1 MNDSLIIYSYGLFG
15 GQLYGNQS
23 TMLQCKSGGWFLSWY
38 VNSVGI
44 IGKTSAFF
52 LGIDLQFKSSKI
64 SFSSCIVKFGWRL
77 RWQQPSLN
85 FFKVPQDSLNN
96 LFFQW
101 SEDLLQIPLYSKT
114 TFSKRK
120 ASLYFKVS
128 CFLNKKRFLSS
139 KNIHQTIYFTDLI
152 DTRLMKVIGFKLP
165 VVFIAFYLM
174 FWRIIMYIIIKLI
187 LANLNQ

>member
-23 TMLQCKSGGWFLSWY
+23 TMLQCKSGGWFLRWY

-44 IGKTSAFF
+44 IGQSSAFF
-52 LGIDLQFKSSKI
+52 LGIDLQLKSSKI
-64 SFSSCIVKFGWRL
+64 SFSSCIVNFGW
-77 RWQQPSLN
+77 
-85 FFKVPQDSLNN
+85 
-96 LFFQW
+96 
-101 SEDLLQIPLYSKT
+101 
-114 TFSKRK
+114 
-120 ASLYFKVS
+120 
-128 CFLNKKRFLSS
+128 SS
-139 KNIHQTIYFTDLI
+139 KNIHQTIYFIDLI
-152 DTRLMKVIGFKLP
+152 DTRLIKVIGFKLP